1 MANDGY
7 LIDIVVGGESFV
19 DSLCCR
25 RAVGTILC
33 GEFFQQRHFD
43 KLILSDIIRCR
54 VAVVVFVDVGT
65 LFQVA

>member
-7 LIDIVVGGESFV
+7 LIDIVVGGESLV

-25 RAVGTILC
+25 RAVGAILC